1 MIMKLIRLYC
11 HILIALGISVMIS
24 TVVISCTTTQ
34 QTAAYKTLYGLEVA
48 TTGAYDGYTAAVIK
62 GAIPTNSVPQVSKA
76 FNDFQAAEQVAV
88 IAAAN
93 NTNALAPANLVMEST
108 AIINLITTVTGAH

>member
-1 MIMKLIRLYC
+1 MIMKKYPNFWPVAILVTLFTTLI
-11 HILIALGISVMIS
+11 
-24 TVVISCTTTQ
+24 VIGCTTTQ
-34 QTAAYKTLYGLEVA
+34 QTTAYQTLYGLEVA

-93 NTNALAPANLVMEST
+93 NTNALAPANLVTEST
-108 AIINLITTVTGAH
+108 AVINLITTVTGAH